1 MHFLGGAHSV
11 HSALSGD
18 ARHVAVNNPHKPV
31 CLPPE
36 FAALEESLLVLFV
49 LLALLLAE
57 ELPRAAVQVVPLL
70 RLANVSTYPSV

>member
-1 MHFLGGAHSV
+1 MEAHSV
-11 HSALSGD
+11 HSVLSGD
-18 ARHVAVNNPHKPV
+18 ARHAAVNNPHKLV

-70 RLANVSTYPSV
+70 RLGNVSTYPSV